1 MALQIKTYSGFS
13 KRFNST
19 KRPTGGTTKNV
30 ELKSETNIKSP
41 TFILNT
47 LDFSIN
53 YVEAFGNYYY
63 CDVKNLDGNRSEL
76 ICTMDRPATFKSQMG
91 SYTGYIEYAS
101 AAPAGFIY
109 KDDPRNGPTS
119 LVSSLQATETISW
132 SADATGSY
140 VLAMATQMSN
150 GNGGAPAY
158 YIVDASD
165 LAKVVSAIFDS
176 SFIDNI
182 KKQFNGCFDSIIS
195 CTWLPFNI
203 TWTQTQANCTAIAFY
218 AGNQNL
224 NIGTGAMLRARTW
237 HDRYYC
243 TIPNIGYNGTYIQ
256 SSKYMTATIYLPGV
270 GVCPLNYDLYKISAT
285 GVTVDVYLDFI
296 TGDVVYYLST
306 ASPTGNGQIQSFSGN
321 VAAKVPVVGSSYDGL
336 GVASGVISTA
346 GNIASMNPIGALG
359 GIASIARSLSVD
371 NMIVGANSSP
381 LALIHNK
388 NIVVELHVQTPLH
401 GATDITELDVFRSE
415 QGMPYFDNAR
425 ISNIPGYI
433 KCRAASV
440 SIPGDGEEQTTINA
454 MMNAGFYYE

>member
-1 MALQIKTYSGFS
+1 MQIKTYSGFS
-13 KRFNST
+13 KRENST
-19 KRPTGGTTKNV
+19 KRPTGGQ
-30 ELKSETNIKSP
+30 
-41 TFILNT
+41 T
-47 LDFSIN
+47 LDVLLKDGADDHNPVFTLSTLDMSIN
-53 YVEAFGNYYY
+53 YVEAFGNYYWA
-63 CDVKNLDGNRSEL
+63 DVRNLDGHRSEVR
-76 ICTMDRPATFKSQMG
+76 CRMDRGATFKTQIG
-91 SYTGYIEYAS
+91 AYTGYIEYAS

-119 LVSSLQATETISW
+119 LVSSLHETETLSW
-132 SADATGSY
+132 SANSTGCY

-165 LAKVVSAIFDS
+165 LARVVSAVFDS

-195 CTWLPFNI
+195 CTWLPFDI
-203 TWTQTQANCTAIAFY
+203 TWAQTQANCTAIAFY
-218 AGNQNL
+218 AGNQDL

-256 SSKYMTATIYLPGV
+256 SNKYMTATIYLPGV
-270 GVCPLNYDLYKISAT
+270 GICPLNYDLYKISAT

-306 ASPTGNGQIQSFSGN
+306 ASPMGNGQIQSFSGN

-388 NIVVELHVQTPLH
+388 DIVVELHVQTPLH

-440 SIPGDGEEQTTINA
+440 SIPGDGEDQSAVNA